1 MTIDSRTYVI
11 ARTAGGRPTV
21 QHRISQVPTFTA
33 CGRDT
38 SPWSCAYQTEPIEVI
53 RCKAV
58 GCRDGA

>member
-21 QHRISQVPTFTA
+21 QHRISSLLTFTA

-38 SPWSCAYQTEPIEVI
+38 SPWSCAYQTDAIEVI
-53 RCKAV
+53 RCKAP

>member
-1 MTIDSRTYVI
+1 MTFTKGVYLV

-21 QHRISQVPTFTA
+21 QHRVSQVHTFTA

-38 SPWSCAYQTEPIEVI
+38 TPWSVGYQNDKIEVI
-53 RCKAV
+53 ACKAP